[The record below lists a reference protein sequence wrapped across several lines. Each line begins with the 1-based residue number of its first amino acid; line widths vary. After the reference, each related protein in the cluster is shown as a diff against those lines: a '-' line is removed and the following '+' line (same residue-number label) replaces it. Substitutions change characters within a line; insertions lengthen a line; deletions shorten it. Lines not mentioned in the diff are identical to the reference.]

1 MFWLNHHNQA
11 LTEGQKLFYW
21 DSDSIVLQ
29 KQQKKKTSYSSIQ
42 ILKLNYQHFSFDH
55 DIWLP
60 NFSRHWSFKL
70 YMYNDNMRI
79 SFISY
84 CILVM
89 GAIMVLDCLFMFS
102 GNNLLHEEAENPAS
116 GKNKDKKSQ
125 ETVQETQIKA
135 ETVHL
140 SLLRQLRSPDV
151 SIIYW

>member
-1 MFWLNHHNQA
+1 
-11 LTEGQKLFYW
+11 
-21 DSDSIVLQ
+21 
-29 KQQKKKTSYSSIQ
+29 
-42 ILKLNYQHFSFDH
+42 
-55 DIWLP
+55 
-60 NFSRHWSFKL
+60 
-70 YMYNDNMRI
+70 MYNDNMRI

-102 GNNLLHEEAENPAS
+102 GNNLLHEEAENRAS